1 MARCRCYTLV
11 CVNYYPFHIGDY
23 AAHTAHLEP
32 MEDLAYR
39 RLLDLYYMREDPLP
53 ADIQATAKLIR
64 MRSMAADVGSV
75 LREFFELCDEGWRHR
90 RCDIEIVA
98 MREKQQK
105 QRDKANKRWH
115 KPGAE
120 PGNAS
125 AMPQHAKTDAAACAT
140 DAVAMPPT
148 PTPTPTPKIKKNPPS
163 PSAKP
168 PPCPDGVDHGVWAD
182 WLALRNAKKAP
193 VTPTVIGEAS
203 RGAGETGM
211 SLEAF
216 LRVWCARGSQGLEAD
231 WLRPHER
238 PPPAAK
244 EPEWR
249 REQRERTAAFAG
261 HAAAK
266 VVPITVESEHVAAR
280 LG

>member
-1 MARCRCYTLV
+1 M
-11 CVNYYPFHIGDY
+11 NYYPFHLGDY
-23 AAHTAHLEP
+23 AAHTGHLEP

-39 RLLDLYYMREDPLP
+39 RLLDVYYMREGALP
-53 ADIQATAKLIR
+53 ADIQVTAKLVR
-64 MRSMAADVGSV
+64 LRSCAADVESV
-75 LREFFELCDEGWRHR
+75 LNEFFVLTEDGWRHQ
-90 RCDIEIVA
+90 RCEHEIA
-98 MREKQQK
+98 KMQDKQA
-105 QRDKANKRWH
+105 KAR
-115 KPGAE
+115 
-120 PGNAS
+120 AS
-125 AMPQHAKTDAAACAT
+125 AQASVNSRRAKAERSLDETPTNAERQLPVSQADVELPT
-140 DAVAMPPT
+140 PT

-203 RGAGETGM
+203 REAGKAGM